1 MVEQFRTPERPPERP
16 PQRPAE
22 RHQTA
27 VRKKGVNPTLI
38 ALIGLLAVAAILIG
52 ISMFRGRDNQD
63 RLSDTQT
70 DGSSVQDPEERCASK
85 ATYDLVK
92 RDLFRR
98 AAQVRGSDQAAFDRL
113 AAFSTLRGESPVLRG
128 RNQNVGSV
136 SCSATISLD
145 LPPGVAVVGGRR
157 TLSADIDYQLQR
169 AADGTGDVITIAN
182 ADAIVTP
189 LATLTRTGA
198 VPAPTASQPATDP
211 GGVPGAID
219 EPTLIPPAAPTPAPA
234 PAPRAAEPEPTSSAR
249 PSFNC
254 VNARTRG
261 EIAVCNSSEL
271 AALDRQMSSQF
282 GSALAGADSGE
293 RALLQRT
300 RTRFL
305 RFRDSCR
312 TNSCIADAYR
322 GRMREISDIRAGRW
336 QP

>member
-1 MVEQFRTPERPPERP
+1 MVDQFRTSERPPERP
-16 PQRPAE
+16 VE

-27 VRKKGVNPTLI
+27 VRKKGPNPTLI
-38 ALIGLLAVAAILIG
+38 ALIGLLAVAAILVA

-63 RLSDTQT
+63 RLSDSQT
-70 DGSSVQDPEERCASK
+70 NGSSAQDPEERCASK

-98 AAQVRGSDQAAFDRL
+98 AAQVRGSDQASFDRL
-113 AAFSTLRGESPVLRG
+113 AAYSTLRGESPILTG
-128 RNQNVGSV
+128 RNRDVGSV
-136 SCSATISLD
+136 SCSAAISLD

-157 TLSADIDYQLQR
+157 TLTADIDYQLQG

-198 VPAPTASQPATDP
+198 APASAANQPA
-211 GGVPGAID
+211 D
-219 EPTLIPPAAPTPAPA
+219 EPTIEPDSAPVGVDQPTVRPAAPAPPAPS
-234 PAPRAAEPEPTSSAR
+234 PPREPEPAATSAR

-271 AALDRQMSSQF
+271 AALDRQMASQF
-282 GSALAGADSGE
+282 GSALSGADGGQ
-293 RALLQRT
+293 RALLTRT